1 MNKNRNNTEPKKT
14 RMLTD
19 EEAEQVTGGQN
30 SDTMFFQTIQVAHG
44 RSEIGFSFKKVDD
57 DPSSINEIVLSEK

>member
-1 MNKNRNNTEPKKT
+1 MNKNENNIETKRI

-30 SDTMFFQTIQVAHG
+30 SDILVAKALQLVKKK
-44 RSEIGFSFKKVDD
+44 SEIGFSFKEVEDAG
-57 DPSSINEIVLSEK
+57 SVSE

>member
-1 MNKNRNNTEPKKT
+1 MNKNENNTEPKKT

-30 SDTMFFQTIQVAHG
+30 YDRLLQTILHVNSANI
-44 RSEIGFSFKKVDD
+44 RSEIGFSFKEVEDAG
-57 DPSSINEIVLSEK
+57 SVNEEEN

>member
-1 MNKNRNNTEPKKT
+1 MNKNKNNIETKRI

-30 SDTMFFQTIQVAHG
+30 SDILVAQATQFAK
-44 RSEIGFSFKKVDD
+44 RKSEIGFSFKEVEDAG
-57 DPSSINEIVLSEK
+57 SVTVEEN

>member
-1 MNKNRNNTEPKKT
+1 MNKNKNNIETKRI

-30 SDTMFFQTIQVAHG
+30 YERIVVQQYVYR
-44 RSEIGFSFKKVDD
+44 RSEIGFSFKEVEDAG
-57 DPSSINEIVLSEK
+57 SVTVEEN

>member
-1 MNKNRNNTEPKKT
+1 MNKNKNNTEPKKT

-30 SDTMFFQTIQVAHG
+30 YDKLLQTIQVAH
-44 RSEIGFSFKKVDD
+44 RIYESGFIFKEVEDAG
-57 DPSSINEIVLSEK
+57 SVTVEEN

>member
-1 MNKNRNNTEPKKT
+1 MNKNKNNTEPKKT

-30 SDTMFFQTIQVAHG
+30 SDAIVELEMKYDNR
-44 RSEIGFSFKKVDD
+44 RSGIGFSFKEVE
-57 DPSSINEIVLSEK
+57 DPGSVNEEVN

>member
-1 MNKNRNNTEPKKT
+1 MNKNENNIETKRI

-30 SDTMFFQTIQVAHG
+30 YERMVVQQYVYR
-44 RSEIGFSFKKVDD
+44 RSEIGFSFKEVDD
-57 DPSSINEIVLSEK
+57 PGSVNEEEN

>member
-1 MNKNRNNTEPKKT
+1 MNKNKNNIETKRI

-30 SDTMFFQTIQVAHG
+30 YDRLLQTIQLVTS
-44 RSEIGFSFKKVDD
+44 RSEIGFSFKEVEDAG
-57 DPSSINEIVLSEK
+57 SVNEEEN